1 MNLDKKK
8 VVVGFSGGV
17 DSTATALILKE
28 KGYEVLGLH
37 FNVLGKEIDRNSK
50 NINVFNVA
58 NQINMPLEIMDISE
72 KFKCHV
78 MDNFYNEY
86 SSGYTPNP
94 CIQCNKHIKYEL
106 IFDYADKMGAY
117 YIATGHYAKNE
128 YDYVKDQ
135 YMIKKPVA
143 RQKDQ
148 TYVLYN
154 LTQDKLKRVIFP
166 LGYIESKDAIRQML
180 ASKNIMNAQSKDSQE
195 ICFIENDDYID
206 FLIKN
211 YQYEPKEGD
220 FIDNKG
226 YVLGKHKGII
236 HYTIGQR
243 KGLGIAF
250 GKPLYVTSILKEKNQ
265 VVLGDNSEL
274 FKKVVYSKDNNF
286 LYEKKWI
293 PNLLEAKIRYSA
305 KNSKASIEFC
315 EDGLLKTTFNEPQ
328 RAITPGQSIVFY
340 DGDILLGGGIIL

>member
-1 MNLDKKK
+1 MNLDKNK

-28 KGYEVLGLH
+28 KGYEVFGLY
-37 FNVLGKEIDRNSK
+37 FNVLGKEIDRDSK
-50 NINVFNVA
+50 DVNVFNVA
-58 NQINMPLEIMDISE
+58 KQINIPLEIMDISE
-72 KFKCHV
+72 EFKCHV
-78 MDNFYNEY
+78 MDYFYHEY
-86 SSGYTPNP
+86 KSGYTPNP
-94 CIQCNKHIKYEL
+94 CVQCNKHIKYEL
-106 IFDYADKMGAY
+106 IFNYADKIGAY
-117 YIATGHYAKNE
+117 FIATGHYAKNE
-128 YDYVKDQ
+128 YDASKNHYI
-135 YMIKKPVA
+135 IKKPLA

-154 LTQDKLKRVIFP
+154 LTQDKLKRILFP
-166 LGYIESKDAIRQML
+166 LGVIDSKDNIRQML
-180 ASKNIMNAQSKDSQE
+180 ASKGIMNAQSKDSQE
-195 ICFIENDDYID
+195 ICFIENDDYVD

-226 YVLGKHKGII
+226 HVLGKHKGII

-315 EDGLLKTTFNEPQ
+315 EDGLLKTTFDEPQ

-340 DGDILLGGGIIL
+340 DEDILLGGGIIL